1 MLSIEFINHLL
12 AYRAI
17 CQERVN
23 NGQTYGTWYQLNF
36 GRTHA
41 IVSNVEKNLLEAFK
55 GKNEN
60 RILDIWVDLPPQ
72 IVNQFINQHF
82 DKMDRDLMK
91 IDKAKKTTQKL
102 AQSIQVINQLKKI
115 SLIAQSPPQKTHKAY
130 S

>member
-102 AQSIQVINQLKKI
+102 AQSIQAMDQLKKI
-115 SLIAQSPPQKTHKAY
+115 SSVAQPPPQKTHKAY

>member
-102 AQSIQVINQLKKI
+102 AQSIQAMDQLKKL
-115 SLIAQSPPQKTHKAY
+115 SSVAQPPP
-130 S
+130 